1 MDRIRLI
8 ASDMDATLLDEY
20 SRFPPDFEPVIRA
33 LAEQGILFAAASG
46 RPLYTLEA
54 MFPALLD
61 QVILIGDNGGA
72 ARWQGKD
79 LFVSEMPAEGW
90 RHLARSTK
98 QAGDVG
104 LLCGLQTAYA
114 EKQDAKYDPVFR
126 NFYTRVEYV
135 DDLTAVEAAADKFT
149 IYLPKGDSQESF
161 DRTYGAFHTGN
172 GGAFSVAVAGRNWV
186 DVMNPGV
193 HKGAALAKV
202 GALLGIPAESMMAFG
217 DTYNDAEMLT
227 TAKYGFLMENGS
239 EPLRAQVPFLAPS
252 HREYGVMQVLKQVLR
267 QNGEVSPDDFVKA
280 H

>member
-1 MDRIRLI
+1 MDHIRLI
-8 ASDMDATLLDEY
+8 ASDMDATLLDER
-20 SRFPPDFEPVIRA
+20 SQLPPDFAETIRA
-33 LAEQGILFAAASG
+33 LAGQGILFAAASG
-46 RPLYTLEA
+46 RPLYTLET
-54 MFPALLD
+54 MFTELLEEI
-61 QVILIGDNGGA
+61 ILIGDNGGA
-72 ARWQGKD
+72 ARWKGKD

-90 RHLARSTK
+90 RQLARSTK

-104 LLCGLQTAYA
+104 LLCGLQAAYA
-114 EKQDAKYDPVFR
+114 EKRDEGYDAVFK

-135 DDLTAVEAAADKFT
+135 EDLTAVEAAADKFT
-149 IYLPKGDSQESF
+149 IYLPNDDSQKAF

-193 HKGAALAKV
+193 HKGAAMAKV
-202 GALLGIPAESMMAFG
+202 GALLGIPADSMMAFG

-239 EPLRAQVPFLAPS
+239 GPLRAQVPFLAPS
-252 HREYGVMQVLKQVLR
+252 HREYGVMQVLKQVLH
-267 QNGEVSPDDFVKA
+267 QNGEVSPEDFVKE

>member
-8 ASDMDATLLDEY
+8 ASDMDATLLDEH
-20 SRFPPDFEPVIRA
+20 SQFPPDFEPTIRA

-46 RPLYTLEA
+46 RPLYTLEN
-54 MFPALLD
+54 MFQNLLD
-61 QVILIGDNGGA
+61 DIILIGDNGGA
-72 ARWQGKD
+72 ARWKGKD

-90 RHLARSTK
+90 RGLARETK

-104 LLCGLQTAYA
+104 LLCGLQAAYA
-114 EKQDAKYDPVFR
+114 EKQDECYDKVFK

-135 DDLTAVEAAADKFT
+135 DDLTAVDAAADKFT
-149 IYLPKGDSQESF
+149 IYLPKDNSQDAF
-161 DRTYGAFHTGN
+161 DNTYGAFHTGN
-172 GGAFSVAVAGRNWV
+172 GGRFSVAVAGKNWV

-202 GALLGIPAESMMAFG
+202 GELLDIPADSMMAFG

-252 HREYGVMQVLKQVLR
+252 HREYGVMQILKKVLA
-267 QNGEVSPDDFVKA
+267 QNGEVSPEDFVKA

>member
-20 SRFPPDFEPVIRA
+20 SQLPPKFTETIRA
-33 LAEQGILFAAASG
+33 LAGQGILFAAASG
-46 RPLYTLEA
+46 RPLYTLET
-54 MFPALLD
+54 MFPNLLEEI
-61 QVILIGDNGGA
+61 ILIGDNGGA
-72 ARWQGKD
+72 ARWKGKD

-90 RHLARSTK
+90 RQLARSTK

-104 LLCGLQTAYA
+104 LLCGLQAAYA
-114 EKQDAKYDPVFR
+114 EKQDEKYDAVFK

-149 IYLPKGDSQESF
+149 VYLPNDDSQKAF
-161 DRTYGAFHTGN
+161 DRIYGAFHTGN

-193 HKGAALAKV
+193 H
-202 GALLGIPAESMMAFG
+202 
-217 DTYNDAEMLT
+217 NDAEMLT

-239 EPLRAQVPFLAPS
+239 GPLRAQVPFLAPS

-267 QNGEVSPDDFVKA
+267 QNGEVSPEDFVKA